1 MADFDYGNARLRA
14 MKSRLLSR
22 RDLESLAETGSLQG
36 LISGLARSAYQ
47 KPVEAALAR
56 TSGME
61 AIDQALRTD
70 VIGTLGKASG
80 FYLDEAGDMVTIALR
95 PYDIHNLK
103 AILRG
108 LAMNIASA
116 EILNALL
123 PIGDLKYAVLSDL
136 ARAPS
141 LRAAIDLLASM
152 NEPIAQPLLRLRAR
166 QPGADVPEMERA
178 LTKWHY
184 QEAIHWMESAPAGAD
199 VLESALKLDA
209 DVENLLTMLR
219 FAHDPAERRHL
230 YERGKVDL
238 GALLLPRGLLSPDLL
253 QRVGSQDNLDAAIE
267 LLVGTR
273 YEPALR
279 AGLLA
284 FKRTGRLAEFETYL
298 KRFRLNWFSKLII
311 KDPLGIGVFLGYL
324 ALKINEINNLRW
336 IASGINLGLGA
347 GEIKAGLE
355 QLA

>member
-1 MADFDYGNARLRA
+1 
-14 MKSRLLSR
+14 
-22 RDLESLAETGSLQG
+22 
-36 LISGLARSAYQ
+36 
-47 KPVEAALAR
+47 
-56 TSGME
+56 
-61 AIDQALRTD
+61 
-70 VIGTLGKASG
+70 
-80 FYLDEAGDMVTIALR
+80 MVTIALR

-136 ARAPS
+136 ARAPG
-141 LRAAIDLLASM
+141 LRAAIDLLVSM
-152 NEPIAQPLLRLRAR
+152 NEPIAQPLLRLRVR

-184 QEAIHWMESAPAGAD
+184 QEAKQWMESAPSGAD
-199 VLESALKLDA
+199 VLASALLLDA

-230 YERGKVDL
+230 LERGRADL
-238 GALLLPRGLLSPDLL
+238 EALLLPGGSLSPNLL
-253 QRVGSQDNLDAAIE
+253 LRVGNQDNLEAAVE
-267 LLVGTR
+267 LLGGTR

-279 AGLLA
+279 AALLA
-284 FKRTGRLAEFETYL
+284 FKQTGRLGVFETHL
-298 KRFRLNWFSKLII
+298 KRFRLSWFSKLFL

-336 IASGINLGLGA
+336 IALGTNLGLGA

>member
-1 MADFDYGNARLRA
+1 

-36 LISGLARSAYQ
+36 LISGLARTAYQ
-47 KPVEAALAR
+47 KSIEAALAR

-61 AIDQALRTD
+61 SIAQALRTD
-70 VIGTLGKASG
+70 LIGTLGKARG
-80 FYLDEAGDMVTIALR
+80 FYLDEAGSMVAIALR

-108 LAMNIASA
+108 LAMNVASA

-178 LTKWHY
+178 LARWHY
-184 QEAIHWMESAPAGAD
+184 QEADQWMESAPAGAG
-199 VLESALKLDA
+199 VLASALKLEA
-209 DVENLLTMLR
+209 DVENLQTMLR

-230 YERGKVDL
+230 YERGKADL
-238 GALLLPRGLLSPDLL
+238 GALLLPSGTLSPNLL
-253 QRVGSQDNLDAAIE
+253 TRVGEQDNLEAAVE
-267 LLVGTR
+267 LLAGAR

-279 AGLLA
+279 AGLLG
-284 FKRTGRLAEFETYL
+284 FKQTGRLGEFETHL
-298 KRFRLNWFSKLII
+298 KRFRLSWFSKLMIR
-311 KDPLGIGVFLGYL
+311 DPLGIGVFLGYL
-324 ALKINEINNLRW
+324 ALKISEINNLRW
-336 IASGINLGLGA
+336 IALGTNLGLGA

-355 QLA
+355 QVT